1 MSTIFDLKE
10 QAVTDTPL
18 LVFDCTL
25 ADGSAEHW
33 STHAATVAGTAY
45 QPRVLQHTVFEM
57 QAASN
62 QGVDG
67 IPRIS
72 LVLGNADSHF
82 SEIERATGW
91 KGARLTVSFLFYD
104 LRKGQPASDAQVIFQ
119 GICNP
124 PDEIR
129 EATFRLTASNR
140 MNLQRLLLPQ
150 VRIQRRCPWEFPA
163 TEADRTEAIDG
174 GANGK
179 YSRFYR
185 CGYSAGAAGGSGSLD
200 GTAPFTACDFT
211 RANCQARGMFP
222 HFGGIEYIPPAI
234 AVRTYGDKSYHT
246 SAVSVNDARYND
258 FVPLVYGIA
267 WYAPP
272 IVFARND
279 GNLTRMEVLLGVGE
293 MTGVITVLVNNVEI
307 PAGVQ
312 GQNMTGT
319 GWYNIPTLGARQG
332 AVDPNFTD
340 GDPYGSMS
348 YLSVVVPNRL
358 NDGSSLPSVKVLV
371 EGLKLPVYQAD
382 GTAAGEHFT
391 NNPAWVLLDILR
403 RMGWS
408 AAEIDLA
415 SFAAAAA
422 YCAEPLPVLDLNGN
436 TVDLPRFECNL
447 ALKTR
452 KSAGDLARGV
462 RNAARLLLTYG
473 ANGAVQVRVANSIA
487 AEVPAKPAWSNAA
500 APLNGG
506 WPSYEFGDGSNGVSG
521 ILRRANGEPS
531 VRVYSRG
538 ISDTPNRFSVE
549 FQDELNDY
557 QQDSYSLT
565 DPDDVARSGQEVA
578 AAMPALGIANY
589 DQAGRILKC
598 ALDQSIRGNTYIE
611 FDTSVRAFG
620 VRPGDLIAVTYQKEG
635 FNRQLFRILKLAPGA
650 NHRTTTVTAQI
661 HDDLW
666 YSDTNGALDAAPG
679 GRRQGTAGA
688 GVPRP
693 LLGSQLDASGDIQF
707 GIQESDTTASDGT
720 VEASVS
726 VAFVPPAVAGGAG
739 PGIPLLSLATT
750 LGAGGTLAAGQT
762 FYYGVSAVDA
772 NGNEGGLSFLAR
784 ATVIADGSTVTL
796 SGLSFAQ
803 GTATFNVYRGST
815 PAELFRIADG
825 AAPAATFTDTGLAKQ
840 IAAPPDANFDHAN
853 FYWRMELVPEVAATA
868 FSANT
873 IANGTLQMP
882 ENRYRGAVARITRG
896 KGAGQEQAVAS
907 NTPTALTLASAW
919 TVEPDATSYFAVA
932 ESGWKFGAVAKSS
945 PVQFGIPNY
954 AGETIEIMGVAANA
968 NDVESAAELA
978 TVSRWQIGG
987 GGSGGGDADVPAPPY
1002 FGLGAAPRGG
1012 TVELSG
1018 VSFTDLINTRTIASG
1033 TLTLHYRDE
1042 LAAAPPALAGAAAPE
1057 DTSIATGAAA
1067 SWVAGA
1073 FVQIDGEILQVQS
1086 AQNGGTQFTVA
1097 RGMHNSTAAAHAP
1110 GTPVY
1115 PLASRS
1121 AIVPFAAGFF
1131 GSPYSG
1137 SWLYPIPL
1145 ADARI
1150 ASAEL
1155 FVTNARG
1162 NSPVSATHLTNND
1175 DRGLRT
1181 FAGGQ
1186 YSIQV
1191 SGFLAVDAAAAP
1203 PLIVESAHSA
1213 RDVYAVLGK
1222 PADAPVALQL
1232 NVDGALWCT
1241 LAFIAGQMVSNTT
1254 DGGPLAP
1261 LAAGAKVTLAVT
1273 AVGNVQPGADLTV
1286 VIRL

>member
-18 LVFDCTL
+18 LVFDCAL

-33 STHAATVAGTAY
+33 STHAVTVAGTAY
-45 QPRVLQHTVFEM
+45 EARVLQHTVFEM

-72 LVLGNADSHF
+72 LVLGNADSHL

-104 LRKGQPASDAQVIFQ
+104 LRNGQPASDAQTIFQ

-129 EATFRLTASNR
+129 EATFRLTAGNR

-163 TEADRTEAIDG
+163 TETERTEAIDG

-185 CGYSAGAAGGSGSLD
+185 CGYSAGADGGSGSLD
-200 GTAPFTACDFT
+200 GAAPFAACDFT
-211 RANCQARGMFP
+211 RASCQARGMFSN
-222 HFGGIEYIPPAI
+222 FGGIEYVPPAI
-234 AVRTYGDKSYHT
+234 AVRSYGDKSYHT
-246 SAVSVNDARYND
+246 SAVAVNDARYND
-258 FVPLVYGIA
+258 FVPLVYGTA
-267 WYAPP
+267 WYTPP

-279 GNLTRMEVLLGVGE
+279 GNLTRTEVLLGIGE
-293 MTGVITVLVNNVEI
+293 MAGVITVLVNDVEI
-307 PAGVQ
+307 PAGVN

-319 GWYNIPTLGARQG
+319 GWYNIPTLGTRQG
-332 AVDPNFTD
+332 VVDPNFTD
-340 GDPYGSMS
+340 GDPYGSMA

-358 NDGSSLPSVKVLV
+358 NDGTSLPTVKVLAQ
-371 EGLKLPVYQAD
+371 GLKLPVYNAD
-382 GTAAGEHFT
+382 GTPAGEQFS

-408 AAEIDLA
+408 AGEIDLP
-415 SFAAAAA
+415 SFATAAA
-422 YCAEPLPVLDLNGN
+422 YCAEPLPALDLNGN
-436 TVDLPRFECNL
+436 TVELPRFECNL

-462 RNAARLLLTYG
+462 RNAARLLLSYG
-473 ANGAVQVRVANSIA
+473 ANGAVQVRVANAIA
-487 AEVPAKPAWSNAA
+487 VEMPEKPAWSNAI
-500 APLNGG
+500 APVDGG
-506 WPSYEFGDGSNGVSG
+506 WPSYEFGDGSDGISG
-521 ILRRANGEPS
+521 ILRRPNGEPS
-531 VRVYSRG
+531 VRLYSRG
-538 ISDTPNRFSVE
+538 IADTPNRFSVE

-578 AAMPALGIANY
+578 AAMPAMGIANY
-589 DQAGRILKC
+589 DQAGRILKG

-611 FDTSVRAFG
+611 FDSSVRAFG

-635 FNRQLFRILKLAPGA
+635 FNRQLFRVLKLAPGA
-650 NHRTTTVTAQI
+650 NHRTTTLTAQI
-661 HDDLW
+661 HDDSW
-666 YSDTNGALDAAPG
+666 YDDSNGALDGAPG

-693 LLGSQLDASGDIQF
+693 LLGSELDADGDVRF

-726 VAFVPPAVAGGAG
+726 VAFVPPAVAGAAG

-750 LGAGGTLAAGQT
+750 PGTGGTLAAGQT
-762 FYYGVSAVDA
+762 LYYGVSGVDA
-772 NGNEGGLSFLAR
+772 DGNEGGLSFLAR
-784 ATVIADGSTVTL
+784 ATVIADGGTVTL
-796 SGLSFAQ
+796 AGLSFAA
-803 GTATFNVYRGST
+803 GTATFNVYRGTT
-815 PAELFRIADG
+815 PAELFRIAT
-825 AAPAATFTDTGLAKQ
+825 AVSPAATFTDTGLAKQ
-840 IAAPPDANFDHAN
+840 LAAPPDPNFDHAN

-868 FSANT
+868 FSLNT
-873 IANGTLQMP
+873 VANGTLNMP
-882 ENRYRGAVARITRG
+882 ENRYRGAVARIIRG
-896 KGAGQEQAVAS
+896 KGAGQERAVAS
-907 NTPTALTLASAW
+907 NTATALTLASLW
-919 TVEPDATSYFAVA
+919 TVEPDDTSFFAVA
-932 ESGWKFGAVAKSS
+932 ESGWKFGATAKSS

-954 AGETIEIMGVAANA
+954 SGETIEILGVSANA
-968 NDVESAAELA
+968 NDVESAAELSI
-978 TVSRWQIGG
+978 VSRWQIGG
-987 GGSGGGDADVPAPPY
+987 GGLEGGDTDVPAPPF
-1002 FGLGAAPRGG
+1002 FGLGTGARGG
-1012 TVELSG
+1012 TVWLSA
-1018 VSFTDLINTRTIASG
+1018 VSFPDLTNTRTIGSG
-1033 TLTLHYRDE
+1033 TVTLHYRDE
-1042 LAAAPPALAGAAAPE
+1042 LAAPAPVLAGAVAAD
-1057 DTSIATGAAA
+1057 DTSIAIGAAA
-1067 SWVAGA
+1067 SWAAGTL
-1073 FVQIDGEILQVQS
+1073 VQIDREIFEVQA
-1086 AQNGGTQFTVA
+1086 AQSGGTQFTVA
-1097 RGMHNSTAAAHAP
+1097 RGLHNSTAAAHAA

-1115 PLASRS
+1115 ALAGRTE
-1121 AIVPFAAGFF
+1121 IVPFAPGFF

-1137 SWLYPIPL
+1137 SWRYPIDL
-1145 ADARI
+1145 ADARV

-1175 DRGLRT
+1175 DSGLRT

-1203 PLIVESAHSA
+1203 PLIVDSPHSV

-1222 PADAPVALQL
+1222 AADAPVALGL
-1232 NVDGALWCT
+1232 NVNGAPWCT
-1241 LAFIAGQMVSNTT
+1241 VTFVTGQTISNST

-1261 LAAGAKVTLAVT
+1261 LAAGAQVTLAVT
-1273 AVGNVQPGADLTV
+1273 AVGQTQPGADLTV
-1286 VIRL
+1286 IIRL

>member
-1 MSTIFDLKE
+1 MSTIFELKE

-25 ADGSAEHW
+25 ADGTAEHW
-33 STHAATVAGTAY
+33 STHAVSVAGTAY
-45 QPRVLQHTVFEM
+45 QARVLQHTVFEI

-91 KGARLTVSFLFYD
+91 KGAKLTVSFLFYD
-104 LRKGQPASDAQVIFQ
+104 LRQDQPASDVQVVFQ

-129 EATFRLTASNR
+129 EATFRLTAGNR

-150 VRIQRRCPWEFPA
+150 VRIQRRCPWEFPSTA
-163 TEADRTEAIDG
+163 AERTEAVDG
-174 GANGK
+174 GTNGK

-185 CGYSAGAAGGSGSLD
+185 CGYSPDATGGSGTLN
-200 GTAPFTACDFT
+200 GAAPFADCDFT
-211 RANCQARGMFP
+211 RADCQARGMFP
-222 HFGGIEYIPPAI
+222 NFGGIEYVPAAI
-234 AVRTYGDKSYHT
+234 AVRTFGDKSYHT
-246 SAVSVNDARYND
+246 SAIAVNDARYND
-258 FVPLVYGIA
+258 FVPLVYGTA
-267 WYAPP
+267 WYTPP

-279 GNLTRMEVLLGVGE
+279 GNLTRMEVLLGIGE
-293 MTGVITVLVNNVEI
+293 MTGVITVLVNDVEI
-307 PAGVQ
+307 PAGVD

-319 GWYNIPTLGARQG
+319 GWYNIPTLGTRQG
-332 AVDPNFTD
+332 TADPNFTD
-340 GDPYGSMS
+340 GDPYGSMA

-358 NDGSSLPSVKVLV
+358 NDGTTLPSVKVLV
-371 EGLKLPVYQAD
+371 QGLKLPVYNAD
-382 GTAAGEHFT
+382 GTAAGEQFT

-408 AAEIDLA
+408 AAEIDMA

-422 YCAEPLPVLDLNGN
+422 YCAEPLPAVDLNGN
-436 TVDLPRFECNL
+436 TVQLPRFECNL

-473 ANGAVQVRVANSIA
+473 ANGAVQVRVANAIA
-487 AEVPAKPAWSNAA
+487 NEMATKPAWSNST
-500 APLNGG
+500 APVNGG

-521 ILRRANGEPS
+521 ILRRANGEPA
-531 VRVYSRG
+531 VRLYSRS
-538 ISDTPNRFSVE
+538 IADTPNQFNVE

-565 DPDDVARSGQEVA
+565 DPDDVTRSGQEVA
-578 AAMPALGIANY
+578 STMPALGIANY

-635 FNRQLFRILKLAPGA
+635 FNRQLFRVLKLAPGA
-650 NHRTTTVTAQI
+650 NHRTTTITAQI

-666 YSDTNGALDAAPG
+666 YSDTNGSLDAAPG

-693 LLGSQLDASGDIQF
+693 LLGSELDANGNVEF

-726 VAFVPPAVAGGAG
+726 VAFVPPAVAGGPG

-750 LGAGGTLAAGQT
+750 LGSGGTLAAGQT
-762 FYYGVSAVDA
+762 LYYGVSAVDA
-772 NGNEGGLSFLAR
+772 SGNEGAMSFLAR
-784 ATVIADGSTVTL
+784 ATVIADHSTVTL
-796 SGLSFAQ
+796 SGLSFAA
-803 GTATFNVYRGST
+803 GTATFNVYRGTT
-815 PAELFRIADG
+815 PAELFQIASG
-825 AAPAATFTDTGLAKQ
+825 VAPAPTFTDTGLAKQ
-840 IAAPPDANFDHAN
+840 LVAPPDPNFDHAN

-873 IANGTLQMP
+873 IANGTLSMP
-882 ENRYRGAVARITRG
+882 ENRYRGALARITRG
-896 KGAGQEQAVAS
+896 KGAGQEQVVAS
-907 NTPTALTLASAW
+907 NTATALTLASSW
-919 TVEPDATSYFAVA
+919 TVEPDATSFFAVA
-932 ESGWKFGAVAKSS
+932 ESGWKFAAMAQST
-945 PVQFGIPNY
+945 PVQFGIPNFS
-954 AGETIEIMGVAANA
+954 GETIEIMGVAANA

-987 GGSGGGDADVPAPPY
+987 GGSEGGDTDVPAPPF
-1002 FGLGAAPRGG
+1002 FGLATGQRGG

-1018 VSFTDLINTRTIASG
+1018 VSFQDLTNTKTIASG

-1042 LAAAPPALAGAAAPE
+1042 LAAAPPVLAGAVAAA
-1057 DTSIATGAAA
+1057 DTAIAIGAAA
-1067 SWVAGA
+1067 SWSAGA
-1073 FVQIDGEILQVQS
+1073 FVQIDGEILQVQA
-1086 AQNGGTQFTVA
+1086 AQTGGTQFTVT
-1097 RGMHNSTAAAHAP
+1097 RGLHGSTAAAHAA
-1110 GTPVY
+1110 GAAVY
-1115 PLASRS
+1115 PLVDRTE
-1121 AIVPFAAGFF
+1121 IVPFSAGFF

-1137 SWLYPIPL
+1137 SWRYPL
-1145 ADARI
+1145 TLVDARI
-1150 ASAEL
+1150 ASAEF

-1203 PLIVESAHSA
+1203 PLIVDSA
-1213 RDVYAVLGK
+1213 RSVRDVFAVLGTA
-1222 PADAPVALQL
+1222 ADAPVALAL
-1232 NVDGALWCT
+1232 NVNGAPWCT
-1241 LAFIAGQMVSNTT
+1241 VTFVTGQTISNST
-1254 DGGPLAP
+1254 DGGPLAA
-1261 LAAGAKVTLAVT
+1261 LTAGAQVTLGVT
-1273 AVGNVQPGADLTV
+1273 AVGNTLPGADLTV
-1286 VIRL
+1286 MIRL